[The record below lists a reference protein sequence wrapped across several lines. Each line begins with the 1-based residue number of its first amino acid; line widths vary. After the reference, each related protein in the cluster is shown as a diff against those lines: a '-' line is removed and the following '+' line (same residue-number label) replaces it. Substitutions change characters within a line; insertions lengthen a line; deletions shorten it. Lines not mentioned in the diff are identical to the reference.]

1 MALAMVGLV
10 GVIGAAGC
18 GSSGR
23 DSSSESGGQGDAQ
36 LGRPGGTNQQPGQ
49 GGTQLSGSGEDDQQA
64 DKPTGQD
71 LSAQERHVVRT
82 ATMSVRVDDVTAA
95 AAQARGVAERFG
107 GFVAAEQTESDA
119 ASMTLRVAADQLDD
133 ALTAID
139 ELGDVTRREQ
149 QAEDVT
155 EQVVDVEARIANQ
168 RASVERVRALLGQA
182 NSVGDVMQVEAELT
196 TRQAELESLE
206 NRRAALA
213 SQTELATV
221 TVRLAGRGSP
231 VLDDERTGFLAG
243 LKSGWS
249 ALVATVSVL
258 LTMLGAVL
266 PFALAIGLPL
276 LAVLWIVRRRRP
288 VAALAPTGL
297 GSGAEPSASGSGPT
311 GGWEV
316 RERD

>member
-1 MALAMVGLV
+1 MVGLV

-18 GSSGR
+18 
-23 DSSSESGGQGDAQ
+23 SSESDGHGDAQ
-36 LGRPGGTNQQPGQ
+36 LERPGGTNQEAGQ
-49 GGTQLSGSGEDDQQA
+49 GGAQLGSSGDENQQA
-64 DKPTGQD
+64 DKPTGRD
-71 LSAQERHVVRT
+71 VSAQERHVVRT

-95 AAQARGVAERFG
+95 AVQARGVAERFG

-213 SQTELATV
+213 GQTELATV
-221 TVRLAGRGSP
+221 TVRLAGRGSA

-249 ALVATVSVL
+249 AFTATVSVL

-276 LAVLWIVRRRRP
+276 LAVLWIVRRRR
-288 VAALAPTGL
+288 VAVLAPTGL
-297 GSGAEPSASGSGPT
+297 GSGTEPAASGSGPT
-311 GGWEV
+311 GS
-316 RERD
+316 